1 MHYEFSPHVFPTD
14 RTKIAF
20 MISHLVGRARA
31 WATAE
36 WARESP
42 LPTNLTMSKESISVE
57 ATSSN
62 LTEKKLQVCVCGWQK
77 VTTLR
82 GLRIHQGKM
91 KCLVEGT

>member
-31 WATAE
+31 WATVE

-42 LPTNLTMSKESISVE
+42 LPTNLTMSKESI
-57 ATSSN
+57 
-62 LTEKKLQVCVCGWQK
+62 
-77 VTTLR
+77 
-82 GLRIHQGKM
+82 
-91 KCLVEGT
+91 